1 MPPKASSSS
10 KPAAAKPTPAKP
22 AKRSGP
28 PAPIKYYLVLFNFVS
43 FFGWVIVFSTL
54 VKHLASGPQPHSPP
68 VQFAADVLARF
79 RLVKIG
85 IVKSYA
91 HLFPE
96 RIAQLLER
104 ASSSHTSVGPAVA
117 LVQSLAV
124 LEVVHAAIGWVRS
137 PVVTTAIQVAS
148 RLFMVWG
155 VTERFSQA
163 WSSPFYAPM
172 VLAWAFTEC
181 IRYPFYANALLGAD
195 GPGLLWARYTTFFV
209 LYPIGAG
216 SEAMCILATLPKHL
230 DLAKWDAR
238 ALAYAGL
245 FVIWWPG
252 LYVMYTYMIK
262 QRRKVLGKG
271 FWGHKLVQD
280 VRDKYEKKAQ

>member
-10 KPAAAKPTPAKP
+10 KSASATATPAKP
-22 AKRSGP
+22 AKRGP
-28 PAPIKYYLVLFNFVS
+28 PALIKYYLVLFNFVS

-54 VKHLASGPQPHSPP
+54 VKHLSSGPQPYSAP

-96 RIAQLLER
+96 RIALLLER
-104 ASSSHTSVGPAVA
+104 ASHSHASVGPAVA
-117 LVQSLAV
+117 LVQSLAI

-163 WSSPFYAPM
+163 WSSPFYASM
-172 VLAWAFTEC
+172 VLAWSITEC
-181 IRYPFYANALLGAD
+181 IRYPFYANQLLGAD
-195 GPGLLWARYTTFFV
+195 GPGLLWARYTTFYV
-209 LYPIGAG
+209 LYPIGAT
-216 SEAMCILATLPKHL
+216 SEALCILATLPKTL
-230 DLAKWDAR
+230 QLSAWDAR
-238 ALAYAGL
+238 ALVYAGL
-245 FVIWWPG
+245 FAIWWPG

-271 FWGHKLVQD
+271 FWGHKLVQE
-280 VRDKYEKKAQ
+280 VREKYEKKQQ

>member
-10 KPAAAKPTPAKP
+10 KKAPDTATAAKP
-22 AKRSGP
+22 AKRGP
-28 PAPIKYYLVLFNFVS
+28 SAPIRYYLVLFNFVS
-43 FFGWVIVFSTL
+43 FFGWVIVLSTL
-54 VKHLASGPQPHSPP
+54 IKYLALGPQPQSPP
-68 VQFAADVLARF
+68 VKLAADLLARF

-85 IVKSYA
+85 IVKSYS

-96 RIAQLLER
+96 RIAQRLER
-104 ASSSHTSVGPAVA
+104 ASNSHAFVGSVVA
-117 LVQSLAV
+117 LVQSLAI

-137 PVVTTAIQVAS
+137 PVATTAIQVAS

-163 WSSPFYAPM
+163 WSSPFYASM
-172 VLAWAFTEC
+172 VLAWAITEC
-181 IRYPFYANALLGAD
+181 IRYPFYANQLLGAD
-195 GPGLLWARYTTFFV
+195 GPGLLWARYSTFWI

-216 SEAMCILATLPKHL
+216 SEAMCILATLPKTL

-238 ALAYAGL
+238 ALIYAGL

-252 LYVMYTYMIK
+252 LYIMYTYMIK

-271 FWGHKLVQD
+271 FWGHKLVQE
-280 VRDKYEKKAQ
+280 VREKYEKKEQ